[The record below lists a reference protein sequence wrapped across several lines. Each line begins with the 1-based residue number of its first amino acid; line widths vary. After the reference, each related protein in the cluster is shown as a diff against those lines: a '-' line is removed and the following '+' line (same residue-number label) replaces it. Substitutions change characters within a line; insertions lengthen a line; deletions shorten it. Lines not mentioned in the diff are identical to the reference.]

1 MENPKK
7 NQRFR
12 VIRPTRGYE
21 LNKVYRVVR
30 VDNNDDTLIGVD
42 SEGKEGS
49 WIKFDSCISAG
60 PNVSWEWLK
69 GQLPGEVLELLSA
82 FEGLEGL
89 RLKNEVRDHILM
101 QLPNLKERILSA
113 QITMEEQGAGL
124 GSFGESADSGLEESE
139 EEEPCPFGP

>member
-1 MENPKK
+1 MDNPKR

-12 VIRPTRGYE
+12 VTRPSRGYE

-30 VDNNDDTLIGVD
+30 VDNNDDTLVGED
-42 SEGKEGS
+42 ADGKEGS
-49 WIKFDSCISAG
+49 WIKFDVCVPAG

-82 FEGLEGL
+82 FEGLDGL
-89 RLKNEVRDHILM
+89 RLKSEVRDHILM

-113 QITMEEQGAGL
+113 QIAMEDQGGL
-124 GSFGESADSGLEESE
+124 GSFEESAQDENEENEEES
-139 EEEPCPFGP
+139 CPFNP